1 MLLHRYFV
9 LTRWLMVGL
18 VVGMLAVVIAG
29 CGGGATCVVCPG
41 AAAGW
46 VYHPI
51 GGGPPI
57 VSARSTPLPGYEAV
71 AGATVRIADH
81 PALTTTTNANGHYYI
96 SDIPVGAQEL
106 VVEVPGQPRLVLS
119 IPIIAGRVTMGSGHE
134 EGGGG
139 VF

>member
-1 MLLHRYFV
+1 MLPHRYFV
-9 LTRWLMVGL
+9 LARWLMVGL
-18 VVGMLAVVIAG
+18 VVGMLALVIAG
-29 CGGGATCVVCPG
+29 CGGRAARLVGTG

-46 VYHPI
+46 ICQPV
-51 GGGPPI
+51 GGGQPI
-57 VSARSTPLPGYEAV
+57 VSASPTLPPGYEPV
-71 AGATVRIADH
+71 VGATVSITNY

-96 SDIPVGAQEL
+96 SDIPAGAQEL